1 MIYESGHRSDRAV
14 PAVCETVPAV
24 PVDLCIRRDAAAA
37 LFKSQ
42 GCQHQPAPLHLRHG
56 SRHVLRPERPFYSL
70 ENVGGHTPEKDTPAR
85 ALPVSP
91 ADSGSAG
98 HHGTDVH
105 GN

>member
-1 MIYESGHRSDRAV
+1 MSLAIVLIVLFPLFVKLYSRALR
-14 PAVCETVPAV
+14 